1 MGLCFLLF
9 VYIRIVKRVGWN
21 YVNQVNHAML
31 FVLVPSQDQAF
42 QRHMFVSSGS
52 AIVMMNNGL
61 LEAITI

>member
-1 MGLCFLLF
+1 MGLCVLLF

-31 FVLVPSQDQAF
+31 CVLVPSQDQDF
-42 QRHMFVSSGS
+42 QRHMLVGCGS